1 MTLIKTSLLN
11 AIAVL
16 VKLLTLLS
24 LNKILAV
31 YVGPSGY
38 AALGQ
43 FQNAMQMITTFASGA
58 INTGVTKYTAEYA
71 GDEAKQFTV
80 WRTAGSI
87 AAIGTLLTSLIIFLL
102 SERLSIWFLQDEKYS
117 SVFVWFAVTLI
128 MLTFNTLLLAILNGK
143 KDIARYV
150 LANIAGSFFSLAV
163 TSVMA
168 IQLGLFGALL
178 ALAIYQSLTLFVTLY
193 LCLKTPWFS
202 FSNIIGRID
211 KEVALN
217 LSKYTAMALTSA
229 VCVPISHIFIRDHL
243 GTTFGWDAAGYWE
256 AMWRLSSAYL
266 MMVTMTLSVYYLPKL
281 SELKTSASITN
292 EVVQGYKIIVPV
304 AILAGLCVYALRDFI
319 IVTLF
324 SSDFMPMRDL
334 FAWQLIGDSL
344 KIASWILG
352 YILTARALWKTYML
366 TEIFFS
372 ISFYL
377 LVVGLE
383 QFGIESST
391 IAYAINY
398 ALHLVAMFVI
408 LKLKKV
414 LI

>member
-16 VKLLTLLS
+16 VKMLTLLS

-31 YVGPSGY
+31 YVGPAGY

-71 GDEAKQFTV
+71 DDEEKQFEV

-87 AAIGTLLTSLIIFLL
+87 ATIGTVITSLVIFVL
-102 SERLSIWFLQDEKYS
+102 SEKLSVLFLQDGKYS
-117 SVFVWFAVTLI
+117 GVFVWFAITLI

-150 LANIAGSFFSLAV
+150 LANIAGSLFSLAI
-163 TSVMA
+163 TSVMV
-168 IQLGLFGALL
+168 IGLGLFGALL

-202 FSNIIGRID
+202 FRNIIGKID
-211 KEVALN
+211 KAVALN

-229 VCVPISHIFIRDHL
+229 VCVPISHIFVRDHL
-243 GTTFGWDAAGYWE
+243 AATFGWEAAGYWE

-266 MMVTMTLSVYYLPKL
+266 MLVTTTLSVYYLPKL
-281 SELKTSASITN
+281 SELKTSVSITQ

-304 AILAGLCVYALRDFI
+304 AIIAGLFVYLFRDFI

-324 SSDFMPMRDL
+324 SDDFMPMRDL
-334 FAWQLIGDSL
+334 FAWQLLGDSL
-344 KIASWILG
+344 KVASWILG
-352 YILTARALWKTYML
+352 YILTARAFWKTYML

-372 ISFYL
+372 MSFYL
-377 LVVGLE
+377 LVICFERL
-383 QFGIESST
+383 GIESST
-391 IAYAINY
+391 VAYAVNY
-398 ALHLVAMFVI
+398 ALHLLTMFVI

-414 LI
+414 LV